1 MRVEIKAG
9 TARGTVNAPPS
20 KSVAHRLLISAALA
34 DGISKISGISDC
46 DDVRATV
53 NALSALGVKITV
65 NGDTATVVGKHP
77 SCMTPDGPLFCEES
91 GSTLRFILPIALL
104 PGKTVMLRGK
114 EGLMKRP
121 MEIYENICRDGGLIY
136 VKDGDSITVKGPLKS
151 GNFTLPGNV
160 SSQFISGLLFALP
173 HLKGDSKISITPP
186 IESKPY
192 IEMTID
198 ALSQFG
204 VKIKWVNECT
214 LFIKGE
220 QKFTPA
226 CLTVEGDY
234 SGAAFIDALGTLGG
248 DVCVRGLREDTLQG
262 DSVYKSY
269 FKLFDCGVPTI
280 HLGNCPDLGPIL
292 FAMAAA
298 RCGGIF
304 TGTKR
309 LKIKESDRAAVMAAE
324 LKKFGT
330 SVSVYEDKVVVYPAQ
345 FHKPSE
351 DLDGHGDHRIVMA
364 LAVLLT
370 LVGGKINGAEA
381 VSKSY
386 PDFFSDLEAL
396 GIEVKQY
403 DDK

>member
-20 KSVAHRLLISAALA
+20 KSVAHRLLICSALA
-34 DGISKISGISDC
+34 DGVSEIYGLSDC

-53 NALSALGVKITV
+53 SALSALGVKITV
-65 NGDTATVVGKHP
+65 TDGKATVYGKP
-77 SCMTPDGPLFCEES
+77 PKYMTPDGPLFCGES

-114 EGLMKRP
+114 EGLMRRP
-121 MEIYENICRDGGLIY
+121 MEIYENICRAGGLIY

-151 GNFTLPGNV
+151 GVFNLPGNV

-173 HLKGDSKISITPP
+173 HLTGDSKISITPP

-192 IEMTID
+192 IDMTID
-198 ALSQFG
+198 ALRQFG
-204 VKIKWVNECT
+204 VCIKWTDECT

-220 QKFTPA
+220 QKFMPTS
-226 CLTVEGDY
+226 LSVEGDY
-234 SGAAFIDALGTLGG
+234 SGSAFIDALGALGG
-248 DVCVRGLREDTLQG
+248 EVNVLGLREDTLQG
-262 DSVYKSY
+262 DSVYKRY
-269 FKLFDCGVPTI
+269 YKLFEGGVPTV

-292 FAMAAA
+292 FALAAA

-330 SVSVYEDKVVVYPAQ
+330 AVSVYEDKVVVYPAD
-345 FHKPSE
+345 FHKPCESLE
-351 DLDGHGDHRIVMA
+351 GHGDHRIVMA
-364 LAVLLT
+364 LSVLLT
-370 LVGGKINGAEA
+370 LTGGEIRGSEA
-381 VSKSY
+381 ISKSY
-386 PDFFSDLEAL
+386 PEFFNDLRAL
-396 GIEVKQY
+396 GIEVNEY
-403 DDK
+403 ED